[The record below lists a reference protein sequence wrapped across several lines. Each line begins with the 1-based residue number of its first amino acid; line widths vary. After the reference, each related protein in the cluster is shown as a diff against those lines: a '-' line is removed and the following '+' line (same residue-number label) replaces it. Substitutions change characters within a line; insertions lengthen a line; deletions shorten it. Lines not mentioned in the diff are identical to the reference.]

1 MQRAAA
7 QGREMNKTAETLAGG
22 GVIGEEDRARAQVY
36 ALIGVLLAA
45 PPEEKLLHA
54 LRQLQVP
61 ASEPDGAM
69 TAAWVLI
76 KQAAERAEPSKLR
89 EEYQDL
95 FIGIGR
101 GELVPYGSW
110 YVTGFLMEKPLVEL
124 RLDLKRLGFQVQ
136 EGVREPEDH
145 VAALCETMSLIIA
158 SPEISFDAQRQF
170 FKKHVDPWMGR
181 FFGDL
186 AGAQSANFFRA
197 VGLLGERFFE
207 VERTYLSMLV

>member
-1 MQRAAA
+1 
-7 QGREMNKTAETLAGG
+7 MNKTAGTRADS
-22 GVIGEEDRARAQVY
+22 GVVGDEDRARGQVY
-36 ALIGVLLAA
+36 TLVGALLAA
-45 PPEEKLLHA
+45 PPEEKLLEA
-54 LRQLQVP
+54 LRQLEVP

-76 KQAAERAEPSKLR
+76 KQAAERAEASKLR

-110 YVTGFLMEKPLVEL
+110 YVTGFLMEKPLAEL
-124 RLDLKRLGFQVQ
+124 RFDLKRLGLRVQ
-136 EGVREPEDH
+136 EGVCEPEDH

-158 SPEISFDAQRQF
+158 SPEISFETQRQF
-170 FKKHVDPWMGR
+170 FKKHIDPWMGR